1 MDEKTMQDKE
11 KEAMLITQ
19 VNHGN
24 LVELFKFLQEYHME
38 PHKVVDS
45 RGYTPLHIAALNN
58 TTSIAQFLLRYVK
71 DSHAESPS
79 VLKVWLNS
87 KTEEGYTPLLL
98 SCYNGNL
105 VNNI

>member
-1 MDEKTMQDKE
+1 MEEKTSQDKE

-24 LVELFKFLQEYHME
+24 LVELFKFLQEYPME
-38 PHKVVDS
+38 PHRVVDS

-71 DSHAESPS
+71 DTHAESS
-79 VLKVWLNS
+79 SILKVWLNS
-87 KTEEGYTPLLL
+87 KTEDGYTPLLL
-98 SCYNGNL
+98 SCYKGNL
-105 VNNI
+105 VSST